1 MRVAVDV
8 RPGATRARI
17 DGARTR
23 RAANDAAGPCVQRGQ
38 TLVIFTIVSAFIL
51 LGTIAL
57 VGNAQVLFVNA
68 NRADA
73 AALLAAQAGASAID
87 TAALYSRNEVV
98 IAPALAVTRC
108 RQAGAQAQFV
118 ISVDCR
124 VSGNIVTATVVE
136 QVQMPVPVWS
146 GAETVRA
153 TRTARPAYGGTT
165 GGF

>member
-1 MRVAVDV
+1 VSR
-8 RPGATRARI
+8 GSQ
-17 DGARTR
+17 G
-23 RAANDAAGPCVQRGQ
+23 GQ

-87 TAALYSRNEVV
+87 PEQLYNNQVV
-98 IAPALAVTRC
+98 ISPALAVTRC

-118 ISVDCR
+118 VSVDCT
-124 VSGNIVTATVVE
+124 VSGNSVIATVVE
-136 QVQMPVPVWS
+136 QVQMPIPLWS

>member
-1 MRVAVDV
+1 M
-8 RPGATRARI
+8 
-17 DGARTR
+17 R
-23 RAANDAAGPCVQRGQ
+23 RAPQGGQ

-57 VGNAQVLFVNA
+57 VGNAQVLFVNS

-87 TAALYSRNEVV
+87 QEALYNNEVV
-98 IAPALAVTRC
+98 LSPALAVTRC

-118 ISVDCR
+118 ISVDCT
-124 VSGNIVTATVVE
+124 VSNNQVFATVVE
-136 QVQMPVPVWS
+136 SVQMPVPLWS